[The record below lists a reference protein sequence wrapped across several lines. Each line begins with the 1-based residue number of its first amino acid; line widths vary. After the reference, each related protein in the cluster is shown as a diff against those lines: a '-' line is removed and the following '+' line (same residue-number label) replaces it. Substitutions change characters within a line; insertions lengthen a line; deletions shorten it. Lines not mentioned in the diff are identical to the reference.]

1 MHSHKVLYFFTTF
14 LLFLLGTNL
23 LLTAKT
29 LISID
34 QIHQQTVKRYFEQIV
49 EDIKNNKH
57 EKYSQNIY
65 ALVLPD
71 YEIWFLNEFGD
82 IGNDEEKEYDTFAGL
97 LYSDYS
103 IELLAKAVKEG
114 RSGVLVEKVKKNE
127 NPLHYHNKIIS
138 RQKSKS
144 QIYRVRLYSVYNSNF
159 FFDLGFFTLTDN
171 NLYSIGELRHIIK

>member
-1 MHSHKVLYFFTTF
+1 MHSHKVLYFFTTLF
-14 LLFLLGTNL
+14 VFLLGTNL

-34 QIHQQTVKRYFEQIV
+34 QFHQQTVKRYFEQIV
-49 EDIKNNKH
+49 EDIKKNKH

-82 IGNDEEKEYDTFAGL
+82 YGNDEAKEYDTFAGL

-103 IELLAKAVKEG
+103 IELIAKAVKEG
-114 RSGVLVEKVKKNE
+114 RSGVLVEKVKKNDD
-127 NPLHYHNKIIS
+127 PLHYHNKIIS
-138 RQKSKS
+138 RQKSKTP
-144 QIYRVRLYSVYNSNF
+144 IYRVRLFSVDDGNY
-159 FFDLGFFTLTDN
+159 FFDLGFFIIYNN
-171 NLYSIGELRHIIK
+171 NLYSIGELRHIKK